1 MRRLQDRWVL
11 TSQKV
16 PRGVELSITNTKST
30 KTVIEM
36 TSAASSAI
44 LQTNPNFQQIESCMD
59 FVMSQL
65 VRFEKKSIKTLTML
79 HTSFILV
86 LHTFY
91 DLLTVFW
98 LHPLP
103 YYYFFIFCF
112 FWMGYCFEMAMFSCL
127 FLKPNFRVCLCS
139 FWISILVY

>member
-1 MRRLQDRWVL
+1 M
-11 TSQKV
+11 

-65 VRFEKKSIKTLTML
+65 VRFEKKNPSK
-79 HTSFILV
+79 HTPCCTQFLFWFCTIL
-86 LHTFY
+86 
-91 DLLTVFW
+91 
-98 LHPLP
+98 
-103 YYYFFIFCF
+103 
-112 FWMGYCFEMAMFSCL
+112 
-127 FLKPNFRVCLCS
+127 
-139 FWISILVY
+139 

>member
-1 MRRLQDRWVL
+1 M
-11 TSQKV
+11 

-65 VRFEKKSIKTLTML
+65 VRSEKIHQNTPCCTHLY
-79 HTSFILV
+79 FGFAQ
-86 LHTFY
+86 FY
-91 DLLTVFW
+91 DLRIHSFLVAP
-98 LHPLP
+98 LH
-103 YYYFFIFCF
+103 YY
-112 FWMGYCFEMAMFSCL
+112 
-127 FLKPNFRVCLCS
+127 
-139 FWISILVY
+139 

>member
-1 MRRLQDRWVL
+1 M
-11 TSQKV
+11 

-65 VRFEKKSIKTLTML
+65 VRTEKKIHKKKHTML
-79 HTSFILV
+79 HTFLFWFCTIL
-86 LHTFY
+86 
-91 DLLTVFW
+91 
-98 LHPLP
+98 
-103 YYYFFIFCF
+103 
-112 FWMGYCFEMAMFSCL
+112 
-127 FLKPNFRVCLCS
+127 
-139 FWISILVY
+139 

>member
-1 MRRLQDRWVL
+1 M
-11 TSQKV
+11 

-65 VRFEKKSIKTLTML
+65 VRFEKKIHQNTHHAAHNFYFGFAL
-79 HTSFILV
+79 
-86 LHTFY
+86 FY

-98 LHPLP
+98 LHPLTLLLFFHIFVSFEWDTVLKWP
-103 YYYFFIFCF
+103 CFHAYF
-112 FWMGYCFEMAMFSCL
+112 
-127 FLKPNFRVCLCS
+127 
-139 FWISILVY
+139 

>member
-65 VRFEKKSIKTLTML
+65 VRFEKNPSK
-79 HTSFILV
+79 HTPCCT
-86 LHTFY
+86 HFY
-91 DLLTVFW
+91 FGFA
-98 LHPLP
+98 H
-103 YYYFFIFCF
+103 
-112 FWMGYCFEMAMFSCL
+112 
-127 FLKPNFRVCLCS
+127 FL
-139 FWISILVY
+139 

>member
-1 MRRLQDRWVL
+1 M
-11 TSQKV
+11 

-65 VRFEKKSIKTLTML
+65 VRFEKKKSIKTHTML
-79 HTSFILV
+79 HTIFILV

-98 LHPLP
+98 LHPLH
-103 YYYFFIFCF
+103 YYYFMIFVSFEWDTVLKWPCF
-112 FWMGYCFEMAMFSCL
+112 HAYFWNLILECACVLILNFHTCL
-127 FLKPNFRVCLCS
+127 LIKS
-139 FWISILVY
+139 

>member
-1 MRRLQDRWVL
+1 
-11 TSQKV
+11 
-16 PRGVELSITNTKST
+16 
-30 KTVIEM
+30 M

-65 VRFEKKSIKTLTML
+65 VRFEKKIHQNT
-79 HTSFILV
+79 HHAAHNFILV

-112 FWMGYCFEMAMFSCL
+112 F
-127 FLKPNFRVCLCS
+127 
-139 FWISILVY
+139 

>member
-1 MRRLQDRWVL
+1 
-11 TSQKV
+11 
-16 PRGVELSITNTKST
+16 
-30 KTVIEM
+30 M

-65 VRFEKKSIKTLTML
+65 VRFEKKSIKTHTML

-98 LHPLP
+98 LHPP
-103 YYYFFIFCF
+103 YITIIF
-112 FWMGYCFEMAMFSCL
+112 S
-127 FLKPNFRVCLCS
+127 
-139 FWISILVY
+139 

>member
-1 MRRLQDRWVL
+1 M
-11 TSQKV
+11 

-65 VRFEKKSIKTLTML
+65 VRFEKKNPSK
-79 HTSFILV
+79 HTPCC
-86 LHTFY
+86 TQFY
-91 DLLTVFW
+91 FGFA
-98 LHPLP
+98 H
-103 YYYFFIFCF
+103 
-112 FWMGYCFEMAMFSCL
+112 
-127 FLKPNFRVCLCS
+127 FL
-139 FWISILVY
+139 